1 MGYTPGSTLGGLRVD
16 LGTIPLGG
24 VDSAGIAWGLS
35 KLEGWDSPDI
45 RVTHSLRQS
54 DHGSWVSPVY
64 LHPRVLTP
72 QGTIVA
78 PTGPALELAMDQ
90 FQAAVS
96 LGDTTF
102 TVWETVPKQCTV
114 RRSGKLLIERQ
125 TDRVATYSALL
136 TAADPRRYSTTLQF
150 QSAGLPQVTGGTALP
165 WTLPLAITSGSQ
177 SGTITLTNVGT
188 IATKPT
194 LTITGPAT
202 PPTAI
207 VAQYPDGTT
216 RQLTYSDT
224 LNAGDQLV
232 IDCSAHTVMLNGT
245 TSRRRYLSGQWPD
258 IPPGATVSVQ
268 WNANSYS
275 SSALLTGTCR
285 SAWM

>member
-1 MGYTPGSTLGGLRVD
+1 MPGSTLGGLRVD

-24 VDSAGIAWGLS
+24 VDSAGVAWVLT

-45 RVTHSLRQS
+45 RITHALRQS
-54 DHGSWVSPVY
+54 DHGAWASPAY
-64 LHPRVLTP
+64 LHPRVLAP

-78 PTGPALELAMDQ
+78 PGRATLDAAMDQ

-102 TVWETVPKQCTV
+102 TVWETTPKRCTV

-136 TAADPRRYSTTLQF
+136 TAADPRRYSTTLQT
-150 QSAGLPQVTGGTALP
+150 QQTGLPQITGGTALP
-165 WTLPLAITSGSQ
+165 WTLPLTIASGSQ
-177 SGTITLTNVGT
+177 SGRLTLANTGT
-188 IATKPT
+188 IGTRPVF
-194 LTITGPAT
+194 TITGPIT
-202 PPTAI
+202 PPAAI
-207 VAQYPDGTT
+207 VVQVSDGTV
-216 RQLTYSDT
+216 RQLTYNDA
-224 LNAGDQLV
+224 LGPGDRLV
-232 IDCSAHTVMLNGT
+232 IDCNAHTAMLNGA
-245 TSRRRYLSGQWPD
+245 TSRRRYLSGQWPE
-258 IPPGATVSVQ
+258 IPPGGSATVQ

-275 SSALLTGTCR
+275 PAAMLTGTCR